1 MPSKQRLVSWWQSC
15 VEEGKKIWRVLLWS
29 RRYLYRQRHNAQT
42 GCAVSRLQT
51 LSSHTQSLST
61 CRRNTSSDKLPVL
74 LLLNKPYTTSKW
86 SRQWKSSWHLLTEI
100 IQEFY
105 IDLECCQLMFPGFHL
120 FWVFPWGGRSGLN
133 FTRAFSTLLWVC
145 DAVECKYFWCGWLNS
160 FQQWRNIFES
170 ENLIFHL

>member
-1 MPSKQRLVSWWQSC
+1 MPSKQRLVIWWQSC

-105 IDLECCQLMFPGFHL
+105 IDLECCQLMFS
-120 FWVFPWGGRSGLN
+120 W
-133 FTRAFSTLLWVC
+133 FSPVLSLSMRRQIRVKFYTC
-145 DAVECKYFWCGWLNS
+145 
-160 FQQWRNIFES
+160 
-170 ENLIFHL
+170 IFHPSLSLWRSWM